1 MAESPP
7 APGAE
12 RPSLRLLWAAMLDC
26 AQLSD
31 QTARDLYRLE
41 PVSWQDGILV
51 FRASTG
57 DVAWRVR
64 RLASMLCNALG
75 LLAPVPLEGMVIM
88 GPLEP

>member
-1 MAESPP
+1 
-7 APGAE
+7 
-12 RPSLRLLWAAMLDC
+12 MLDR

-51 FRASTG
+51 LQASAG

-64 RLASMLCNALG
+64 RLASMLCDALG
-75 LLAPVPLEGMVIM
+75 PLAPVRLEGMVIM